1 MQHYWR
7 RRYRQRSLWK
17 IIADGAATLL
27 LALAVLYV
35 MERFPQVDF
44 LARVRVTDG
53 DSLKRGEQRIRL
65 FGIDA
70 PELDQTCIDGTGRS
84 YACGEEAKRQLK
96 RLIGNDEI
104 SCDVVETDKYR
115 RDVARCRTGGI
126 ELNRE
131 MVRLGWAVAYA
142 RHSIDYLVA
151 EATARSAGR
160 GMWQGRFQ
168 RPEDFRSEQ
177 RETRGSV
184 IDPDWAEID

>member
-1 MQHYWR
+1 MQYYWR

-35 MERFPQVDF
+35 MDRFPQVDF
-44 LARVRVTDG
+44 LGSVRVTDG
-53 DSLKRGEQRIRL
+53 DSLRRGEQRIRL

-70 PELDQTCIDGTGRS
+70 SELDQECLDATGRS
-84 YACGEEAKRQLK
+84 YACGQEAKRQLT
-96 RLIGNDEI
+96 RLINNDDI
-104 SCDVVETDKYR
+104 SCDVMETDKYR
-115 RDVARCRTGGI
+115 RDVARCRAGSV

-160 GMWQGRFQ
+160 GMWQGRFR
-168 RPEDFRSEQ
+168 RPEDFRSAQ
-177 RETRGSV
+177 RETRGSS
-184 IDPDWAEID
+184 IDPEWAEID